1 MVAADPIGPP
11 DDTGEVLDEF
21 LAYCAEQGWKA
32 AFLAVR
38 EDATPI
44 YRERGLHSLYLGDEA
59 ILDCREF
66 SLDGDGMKAV
76 RAAVNRVGKDHHFEL
91 IKESD
96 ASQPLVDELNEI
108 SEEWRDGS
116 EERGFTMELG
126 QDVEGVEEDFVLAI
140 AREGSGEGRV
150 AGFLRFVPCY
160 GSDPGYSLDLMRRRP
175 GSANGLTEYLIA
187 NAALSL
193 GASGVGRLSLN
204 FAAWGRLLDESEDL
218 GIGGRIQR
226 RVAKALNPFFQI
238 QSLRDFNEKF
248 DPEWLPRSIV
258 IEDPA
263 DLLKVAI
270 LYASIEG
277 FVELPLLGRFLVPS
291 VREAESGVA
300 KPAAER

>member
-1 MVAADPIGPP
+1 
-11 DDTGEVLDEF
+11 
-21 LAYCAEQGWKA
+21 
-32 AFLAVR
+32 
-38 EDATPI
+38 
-44 YRERGLHSLYLGDEA
+44 
-59 ILDCREF
+59 
-66 SLDGDGMKAV
+66 MKAV